1 MKQGLALAV
10 LGVLTLVLQGALAT
24 IVPPLWCP
32 DLALLVVISI
42 ALRWRG
48 LVLGLCLATALG
60 FAADLLSGSL
70 MGQHALLRMMS
81 FIAAFFAGRQL
92 NLKGSFPLAIFV
104 AGVTVGYGLLLVI
117 LSDFF
122 VGGQG
127 LTWGFIG
134 ALLQHS
140 AVNGLFALPVL
151 SVVGRAAAWAGDD
164 EAGSRILHIDARRRT
179 A

>member
-1 MKQGLALAV
+1 MRQGLALAV

-24 IVPPLWCP
+24 IVPPPWCP

-42 ALRWRG
+42 GLRWRG
-48 LVLGLCLATALG
+48 LAFGLCLAAGLG

-70 MGQHALLRMMS
+70 MGQHALLRLFV

-92 NLKGSFPLAIFV
+92 NLKGSLPLALF
-104 AGVTVGYGLLLVI
+104 ATGVTVAYGLLLLG

-127 LTWGFIG
+127 LTWGFVG
-134 ALLQHS
+134 ALLQHGV
-140 AVNGLFALPVL
+140 VNGLCAPPVL
-151 SVVGRAAAWAGDD
+151 SVVGRLVAWLGDD
-164 EAGSRILHIDARRRT
+164 ETGSRTLHLDARRHT

>member
-1 MKQGLALAV
+1 MKQGLALAG
-10 LGVLTLVLQGALAT
+10 LGMLTLVLQGALAT
-24 IVPPLWCP
+24 IVPPPWCP

-42 ALRWRG
+42 GLRWRG
-48 LVLGLCLATALG
+48 LAIGLCLAAALG

-70 MGQHALLRMMS
+70 MGQHALLRLLS

-92 NLKGSFPLAIFV
+92 NLKGSLPLATF
-104 AGVTVGYGLLLVI
+104 AGGLSVGYGLLLYV

-140 AVNGLFALPVL
+140 LVNSVFALPVL
-151 SVVGRAAAWAGDD
+151 SSVGRVANWVGDN
-164 EAGSRILHIDARRRT
+164 EAGSRTLHIDSRRRT